1 MRRKDYKTPLL
12 QENEAQCSLI
22 LAVSVIEGKEANPD
36 SPVLSRES
44 ANWDIWEE

>member
-1 MRRKDYKTPLL
+1 MRRKYYNAPLL
-12 QENEAQCSLI
+12 RENEAQCSLM
-22 LAVSVIEGKEANPD
+22 LAVSVIDDKEANPN